1 MRKSHGLRERTQ
13 NHDIKK
19 NSTLNEKMK
28 FLEKYYPILLAFLSF
43 LYSIYLWFTGDQLEG
58 LYVGLWPVTILAFA
72 IAIRQRRNED
82 KKPEAWSIKSCL
94 FSAVWSFSPMFIFCW
109 ELSEDRRKNKRK
121 NRWTSTIQMIW
132 MAWEIRG
139 AYLIKR
145 RKTERSKSK
154 DKWKKRLIDFNLVVV
169 FFF

>member
-13 NHDIKK
+13 NNDIKK

-82 KKPEAWSIKSCL
+82 KKPEA
-94 FSAVWSFSPMFIFCW
+94 
-109 ELSEDRRKNKRK
+109 
-121 NRWTSTIQMIW
+121 
-132 MAWEIRG
+132 
-139 AYLIKR
+139 
-145 RKTERSKSK
+145 
-154 DKWKKRLIDFNLVVV
+154 
-169 FFF
+169 